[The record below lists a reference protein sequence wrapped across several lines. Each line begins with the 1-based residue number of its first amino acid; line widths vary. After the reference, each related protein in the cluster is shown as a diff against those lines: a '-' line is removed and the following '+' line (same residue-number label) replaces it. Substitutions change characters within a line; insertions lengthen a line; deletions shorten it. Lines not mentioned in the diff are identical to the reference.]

1 MHMFV
6 KVHCKRP
13 INGPGWTCGHH
24 HYCSQMTS
32 MMPASK
38 LVSVLSKTGRTPPAC
53 PRVSAWAW
61 GPELSTGCKSAGRLH
76 SCCLAWNRNR
86 LGRHWNGEKFRS
98 RYEVWNLCWDTWWT
112 SLRAVS
118 TQNLTWCVVVATLHL
133 LPDDIQKI
141 CYDPPTEDDKAM
153 CFHWK
158 LYFPLYGLLR
168 LEILI
173 LKEELRLLRC
183 STIPFWR
190 KDSENWICRPH
201 EVTVL
206 MSKIVCRLRIMK
218 WAFNSH
224 FHLLKHEIWATN
236 SHFSSDV
243 HCGIFLY

>member
-76 SCCLAWNRNR
+76 SCCLAWNRSR

-112 SLRAVS
+112 SLRLS
-118 TQNLTWCVVVATLHL
+118 LLRT
-133 LPDDIQKI
+133 LPDVWWSLHCTSFQMISRKS
-141 CYDPPTEDDKAM
+141 AM
-153 CFHWK
+153 T
-158 LYFPLYGLLR
+158 LQ
-168 LEILI
+168 
-173 LKEELRLLRC
+173 LKMIKPC
-183 STIPFWR
+183 VFTGSYT
-190 KDSENWICRPH
+190 
-201 EVTVL
+201 
-206 MSKIVCRLRIMK
+206 
-218 WAFNSH
+218 SH
-224 FHLLKHEIWATN
+224 FMA
-236 SHFSSDV
+236 
-243 HCGIFLY
+243 Y